1 MSNGVS
7 AAPFSVSATF
17 ALAMRGLMIEKRVRE
32 RPGVISGRVGSC
44 DISGN
49 LQKIVKHTAANNSGF
64 VLDNRVYTAAKNAV
78 RAFTLD
84 FDGME
89 YTSLI
94 TGAYSSHSPRA
105 SSARC
110 SVGRVVAACV
120 SRNRLIGTRSGQR
133 YGPDEVRVRHR
144 KIRHVE
150 TVINCNGRHR

>member
-94 TGAYSSHSPRA
+94 TGAYSSHSPSA
-105 SSARC
+105 SSPGASR
-110 SVGRVVAACV
+110 VGQPP
-120 SRNRLIGTRSGQR
+120 SQGNRAQERIGKQFC
-133 YGPDEVRVRHR
+133 PAPQDAF
-144 KIRHVE
+144 
-150 TVINCNGRHR
+150 